1 MRKGALESGLIGR
14 ETRRKE
20 GRLTLWFLVWA
31 TEHSVVSLMEL
42 GIKGEKW
49 ALQYKGR
56 FRKHELETVEIAR
69 RALEIAE
76 MAGAVRE
83 MRRGSE
89 DPSD

>member
-1 MRKGALESGLIGR
+1 
-14 ETRRKE
+14 
-20 GRLTLWFLVWA
+20 
-31 TEHSVVSLMEL
+31 MEL

-49 ALQYKGR
+49 ALQYEGR